1 MIASLFFSNFQALMF
16 PQEIKLA
23 PLTLLVGANSAGKS
37 TIGRS
42 MRLMQQSFEGRFI
55 HFNGNRVDLTSFQ
68 QTVSDNDENGL
79 IRLGIGTDESFEIA
93 AEDVF
98 GPAGEELVATFV
110 PEMVSFEL
118 AGTETKVAE
127 VNALIRFSIEA
138 RHSGHTTYVEDGNKH
153 ETLPYAKPL
162 GNGSIRF
169 RTVRKHGSEIHIKA
183 EILEGEAI
191 FTRWLEHGEKSLE
204 ELTTPLEL
212 KIHFGR
218 GLRPLDL
225 GNTSK
230 SHAAKRLFHVL
241 SKSISVYSKISTSAQ
256 WVGPVRNIS
265 SGFQEYR
272 RRGDG
277 GPSRAADSVLS
288 ASGDNLQEVAL
299 NMFPDDFDELSR
311 QLSRLTDGRFKL
323 VHTVMHSDLDY
334 VPPLGQIFLF
344 DRDKQGDIP
353 VAFKD
358 AGSGISQILPF
369 LILAMG
375 NSRLRAKPSG
385 KVTFVEQPELHLHPR
400 MQAELGD
407 FLISA
412 TARKGEGS
420 KSFRNQIIAETHSE
434 AVILRLLRRIR
445 EGVIS
450 PSDVA
455 IVAIDRFDGGGSLA
469 QHCRIS
475 DDGSL
480 IDDLPISF
488 TKLRIN
494 DILGVDG

>member
-1 MIASLFFSNFQALMF
+1 MISSLFFSNFQALMF

-37 TIGRS
+37 AIGRS
-42 MRLMQQSFEGRFI
+42 LRFMQQSFEDRFI
-55 HFNGNRVDLTSFQ
+55 HFNGNRVDLTSFD
-68 QTVSDNDENGL
+68 QTVSDNNADDL
-79 IRLGIGTDESFEIA
+79 IRLGVGTDESFEIQA
-93 AEDVF
+93 G
-98 GPAGEELVATFV
+98 GPLGLEGEGLFAIFV

-127 VNALIRFSIEA
+127 VNALIRFSVEA
-138 RHSGHTTYVEDGNKH
+138 RHSGDHAEGKEQ
-153 ETLPYAKPL
+153 ETLPSVRHL

-169 RTVRKHGSEIHIKA
+169 RTVRKHGSEIDVSA
-183 EILEGEAI
+183 ELPEGQAP
-191 FTRWLEHGEKSLE
+191 FARWLEDGKNGLEESGDSLE
-204 ELTTPLEL
+204 F
-212 KIHFGR
+212 KVHFGR
-218 GLRPLDL
+218 GLHPSPLEK
-225 GNTSK
+225 TSN
-230 SHAAKRLFHVL
+230 SHAAGQLFEIL
-241 SKSISVYSKISTSAQ
+241 SKSISVYSKISTSSQ

-277 GPSRAADSVLS
+277 GPARGKDSVLS

-299 NMFPDDFDELSR
+299 NMVREDFEELSNH
-311 QLSRLTDGRFKL
+311 LSRLTAGRFELRKIRMRTD
-323 VHTVMHSDLDY
+323 VKY
-334 VPPLGQIFLF
+334 VPEMGQVFLF

-375 NSRLRAKPSG
+375 DSYPHMKPSG

-407 FLISA
+407 FLIAA
-412 TARKGEGS
+412 TARKGKGS
-420 KSFRNQIIAETHSE
+420 RAYRNQIVAETHSE
-434 AVILRLLRRIR
+434 AVIIRLLRRIR
-445 EGVIS
+445 EGAIS
-450 PSDVA
+450 PADVA
-455 IVAIDRFDGGGSLA
+455 IVAIDKFEGGGSLA
-469 QHCRIS
+469 QQCRIS

-488 TKLRIN
+488 TQLRIN

>member
-1 MIASLFFSNFQALMF
+1 MF

-37 TIGRS
+37 AIGRS
-42 MRLMQQSFEGRFI
+42 MRFMQQSFEDRFI
-55 HFNGNRVDLTSFQ
+55 HFNGNRVDLTSFN
-68 QTVSDNDENGL
+68 QTVSDNNDNDL
-79 IRLGIGTDESFEIA
+79 IRLGIGTDESFEIV
-93 AEDVF
+93 AEDTL
-98 GPAGEELVATFV
+98 GPAGEELFATFT
-110 PEMVSFEL
+110 PEMVSYEL

-138 RHSGHTTYVEDGNKH
+138 RHSGHTAHGADGKEH
-153 ETLPYAKPL
+153 ETLPYVRHL

-169 RTVRKHGSEIHIKA
+169 RTVRKHGSEIDVAAKL
-183 EILEGEAI
+183 LEGEVI
-191 FTRWLEHGEKSLE
+191 FTRWLAHGENSLD
-204 ELTTPLEL
+204 ELATPLEL

-218 GLRPLDL
+218 GLRPSLL
-225 GNTSK
+225 EKTSK
-230 SHAAKRLFHVL
+230 SHSARRLFEVL
-241 SKSISVYSKISTSAQ
+241 SGSISVYSKLSTSSQ

-265 SGFQEYR
+265 SGFQEFR

-277 GPSRAADSVLS
+277 GPSRTKDSVLS

-299 NMFPDDFDELSR
+299 NMAPPDFDELSKH
-311 QLSRLTDGRFKL
+311 LSRLTEERFKL
-323 VHTVMHSDLDY
+323 LRTVMDSDLKY
-334 VPPLGQIFLF
+334 VPSIGQVFLF
-344 DRDKQGDIP
+344 DREKQGDIP

-358 AGSGISQILPF
+358 AGSGITQILPF

-375 NSRLRAKPSG
+375 DSYPHVKPSG

-400 MQAELGD
+400 MQSELGD
-407 FLISA
+407 FLITA
-412 TARKGEGS
+412 TASKGKGS
-420 KSFRNQIIAETHSE
+420 NSYRNQIIAETHSE
-434 AVILRLLRRIR
+434 ALILRLLRRIR